1 MSVKGIRRATL
12 ALATAALAGG
22 VALTGAG
29 AASAASG
36 GGCSGPGW
44 KQACISAGGGQVAA
58 TVNTSFASNNCTEEV
73 IIWDY
78 TTGSRALSASF
89 PCRSGQFAYT
99 LNLTNPSPG
108 HDYKA
113 EARFYWQP
121 GNGYD
126 FQTSPDL
133 WY

>member
-1 MSVKGIRRATL
+1 MSFKGVRKATL
-12 ALATAALAGG
+12 ALATAAMAGG
-22 VALTGAG
+22 IALTGAG

-36 GGCSGPGW
+36 GGCGGPAW
-44 KQACISAGGGQVAA
+44 EQACIGAGSGQVTA
-58 TVNTSFASNNCTEEV
+58 TVNTNFASNNCTEQI

-78 TTGSRALSASF
+78 TTQSQALSTTIA
-89 PCRSGQFAYT
+89 CNSGQSSYALT
-99 LNLTNPSPG
+99 LTNPSAG

-121 GNGYD
+121 GSGYEY
-126 FQTSPDL
+126 QISPDL